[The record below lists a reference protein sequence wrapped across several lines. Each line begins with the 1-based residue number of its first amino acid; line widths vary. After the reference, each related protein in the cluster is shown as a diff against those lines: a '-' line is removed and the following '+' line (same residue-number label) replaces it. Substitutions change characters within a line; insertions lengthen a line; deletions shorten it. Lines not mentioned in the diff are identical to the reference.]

1 MTGEFSVCQFFKSSA
16 YEYVRRFVGPEEA
29 VKAAHLYTHN
39 VGAKLGMVER
49 VIITDGDDYCCF
61 EARRGRDLPTRS
73 ARAAMTEREQ
83 RQFTADELAREAQRE
98 AIMRES
104 VFANRVAAGRMKPQ
118 EADRRI
124 RMMLEIASRL
134 RAEAEKD
141 RLL

>member
-1 MTGEFSVCQFFKSSA
+1 
-16 YEYVRRFVGPEEA
+16 
-29 VKAAHLYTHN
+29 
-39 VGAKLGMVER
+39 
-49 VIITDGDDYCCF
+49 
-61 EARRGRDLPTRS
+61 
-73 ARAAMTEREQ
+73 MTERET
-83 RQFTADELAREAQRE
+83 RQFTAGELAREAQRE

-134 RAEAEKD
+134 MAEAEKE